1 MIRYLIYFIAL
12 YLVLPVSA
20 VVDVLTIIVFFI
32 IINEDMRIA
41 LIFSFFTGLLIDLY
55 QPVRIG
61 INTLIY
67 IVLTQSLLFMKRYLV
82 INPLT
87 TIATFCVF
95 YLIKIA
101 LANILASAPINLLH
115 IGYTIAAFFPATM
128 ILNRIHF
135 GIWMRA

>member
-1 MIRYLIYFIAL
+1 MIRYLVYFIAV
-12 YLVLPVSA
+12 YLLLPVSA

-32 IINEDMRIA
+32 IINEDVRIA

-61 INTLIY
+61 INALLY
-67 IVLTQSLLFMKRYLV
+67 IIITQSLLYMKKYLV

-95 YLIKIA
+95 YLIKVA
-101 LANILASAPINLLH
+101 LTNILVSAPINLLH
-115 IGYTIAAFFPATM
+115 IAYTIIAFFPVTS
-128 ILNRIHF
+128 ILNRINF
-135 GIWMRA
+135 GTWMRA